1 MGVIVRRHRNVV
13 ETMATGIMEWRENND
28 QVEKH
33 RDKIQYFLD
42 RFYTSRIGIRILI
55 NQHSLFSLQRLFFIF
70 FIYFS
75 FNFVL
80 QIEVLQKFVFEILNF
95 IFELILKP

>member
-13 ETMATGIMEWRENND
+13 ETMAAGILEWRENND

-33 RDKIQYFLD
+33 RDKVQYFLD

-55 NQHSLFSLQRLFFIF
+55 NQHSMF
-70 FIYFS
+70 YF
-75 FNFVL
+75 
-80 QIEVLQKFVFEILNF
+80 QQ
-95 IFELILKP
+95 LITVYSI